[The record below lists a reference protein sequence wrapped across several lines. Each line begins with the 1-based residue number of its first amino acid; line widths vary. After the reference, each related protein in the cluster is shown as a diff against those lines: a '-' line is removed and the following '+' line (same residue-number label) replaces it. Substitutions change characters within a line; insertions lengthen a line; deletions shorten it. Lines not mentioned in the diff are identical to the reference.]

1 VSAPTSAP
9 LTEQTVFL
17 AMASSERLT
26 HQVLMFKVG
35 AVPEITRRP
44 HKFGFG
50 GVGGRATRVV
60 AHAVRCTLS
69 SRERVS
75 DPGGAI

>member
-1 VSAPTSAP
+1 
-9 LTEQTVFL
+9 
-17 AMASSERLT
+17 MASSERLT

-50 GVGGRATRVV
+50 GVGGLTGGSAEI
-60 AHAVRCTLS
+60 ADHP
-69 SRERVS
+69 ERVS